1 MVYKFSYLRDDNKEK
16 TMYLS
21 ADTEAQ
27 LYRRAL
33 STYGI
38 TKDNIKILAEYAPTK
53 DLNSIKLKKEHK
65 TSSTSCN
72 KKDKDKVDLIYS
84 KLTRRCGQ
92 AKIDYIAKYSFM
104 EVPINSK
111 DDLYPLVKKYK
122 RVKVYYEPGE
132 KRGTKKLYALV
143 KN

>member
-1 MVYKFSYLRDDNKEK
+1 MVYKFSYLRDNNKESII
-16 TMYLS
+16 YLS
-21 ADTEAQ
+21 ADNENQ

-38 TKDNIKILAEYAPTK
+38 TKDRIKILSEYKPNN
-53 DLNSIKLKKEHK
+53 DLNSITLVKNHEKANTYSQKV
-65 TSSTSCN
+65 
-72 KKDKDKVDLIYS
+72 KDKVDQIYS

-92 AKIDYIAKYSFM
+92 HKIDYINRYSFT
-104 EVPINSK
+104 EIPIESK
-111 DDLYPLVKKYK
+111 NDLYPLVSKYK
-122 RVKVYYEPGE
+122 RVKVYFEPGD